1 MSTIIIVLIIWWIAQ
16 RLEAIRQNRRIQ
28 RIREEQARQRAE
40 QARQREEQARAR
52 REQARL
58 EQEQRRQAREQERMD
73 EALKRHEDQLVR
85 LTQRLELAE
94 REISHYSPVLE
105 ALEKQAEILDNKV
118 WWYEKNGLPCQ
129 GIKQELDKIKA
140 KAYQVETKIIKAQQT
155 KAFCQKKIAA

>member
-1 MSTIIIVLIIWWIAQ
+1 MSFIITAIILFWLVEKIDIV
-16 RLEAIRQNRRIQ
+16 RHNRRIQ

-52 REQARL
+52 RERAML
-58 EQEQRRQAREQERMD
+58 EQEQRRQAREQERID
-73 EALKRHEDQLVR
+73 EALKRHEYELVR

-105 ALEKQAEILDNKV
+105 ALEKQAGVLENKI

-140 KAYQVETKIIKAQQT
+140 KAYQVKTKIIKAEQT
-155 KAFCQKKIAA
+155 KALCQKKIAA